1 MRALLPNWPAAARL
15 ALLVC
20 AFLLSPAALMADEVY
35 IVKKGDTVSGIAQK
49 TGVPAKDIA
58 EKNGLN
64 RSYHIYAG
72 QKLLLRKVP
81 KAPAFSLPATVQQAI
96 NKARVKPGR
105 WKYIVIHHSGADS
118 GTVAGM
124 DHYHRK
130 VRHMENGLAYH
141 FVIGNG
147 NGMRDGEIAVAPRW
161 TRQLAGGHLASENQN
176 FIALGICLVGNFDQ
190 SRPTAA
196 QLKNLRGLV
205 QALRTR
211 CKLPVSAVQ
220 THREINT
227 IGTRCPGSRF
237 PEKTFKASLAS

>member
-1 MRALLPNWPAAARL
+1 MIPKFYKGQTMACAALLAW
-15 ALLVC
+15 LLC
-20 AFLLSPAALMADEVY
+20 SFPTAGFADEVY
-35 IVKKGDTVSGIAQK
+35 VVKKGDTVSGIAQK

-72 QKLLLRKVP
+72 QKLLLRKET
-81 KAPAFSLPATVQQAI
+81 KSAASILPASVRQAI
-96 NKARVKPGR
+96 SKARVKSGR
-105 WKYIVIHHSGADS
+105 WKYIVIHHSGVDS

-124 DHYHRK
+124 ERYHRY

-147 NGMRDGEIAVAPRW
+147 NGMGDGEIVVAPRW

-176 FIALGICLVGNFDQ
+176 YIALGICLVGNFDQ

-196 QLKNLRGLV
+196 QLKNLRALV
-205 QALRTR
+205 EALRAR

-227 IGTRCPGSRF
+227 IGTRCPGARF
-237 PEKTFKASLAS
+237 PEQTFKASLGR